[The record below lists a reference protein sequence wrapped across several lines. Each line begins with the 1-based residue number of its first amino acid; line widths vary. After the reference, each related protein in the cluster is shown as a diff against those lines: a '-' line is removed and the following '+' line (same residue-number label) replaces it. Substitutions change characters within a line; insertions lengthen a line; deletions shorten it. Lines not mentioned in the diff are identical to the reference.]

1 MRAALSSLAIALSAL
16 GAAKLRTALTAL
28 GILIGIAAVVVVAA
42 LGTGASERIGGQI
55 ESMGS
60 NLLFVWA
67 QPATRSGARI
77 RGGTRFG
84 LSDDDAETIR
94 RESTAIEQVSTY
106 SEVKPQVVSE
116 FGNEKIGVIGVD
128 APYFKVR
135 NYEVERGRGWT
146 EQEERFKAKVCVIGQ
161 TAAEKLFG
169 NVDPIGRFVRVGKHP
184 FQIVG
189 VLKPKGHSTFED
201 QDDRV
206 LMPIGSWRS
215 RVAPTLG
222 RRVQLVIATAKSA
235 AHVPEAERQIDAIL
249 RQRRSIAEG
258 DQPDFQIRTQ
268 EEFRKNQEA
277 IFRILSGLLFA
288 VAGISLFVG
297 GVGVMNIMLVSVA
310 ERTRE
315 IGVRM
320 AIGARRRDVR
330 MQFLTESI
338 LLTLLGGLAGIALAF
353 GVVEV
358 MTRTLGWSM
367 RISVDALAVALATS
381 AVIGLVFGILPAE
394 RAAGLDPIDA
404 LHHE

>member
-1 MRAALSSLAIALSAL
+1 MRAALSSLSIALAAL
-16 GAAKLRTALTAL
+16 AAAKLRTALTAL

-42 LGTGASERIGGQI
+42 LGTGARERIGGQI

-60 NLLFVWA
+60 NLLFIWA
-67 QPATRSGARI
+67 QPATRSGARV

-94 RESTAIEQVSTY
+94 RESTAIEQVGTY

-135 NYEVERGRGWT
+135 NYEVLRGRSWT
-146 EQEERFKAKVCVIGQ
+146 EQEERFKAKVCLIGQ
-161 TAAEKLFG
+161 TAADKLFG
-169 NVDPIGRFVRVGKHP
+169 SVDPVGRYVRIGKHP

-189 VLKPKGHSTFED
+189 TLKPKGHSTFED

-206 LMPIGSWRS
+206 LMPIGSWRA

-222 RRVQLVIATAKSA
+222 RRVQLVMASAKSA

-249 RQRRSIAEG
+249 RQRRGIAEDG
-258 DQPDFQIRTQ
+258 QPDFQIRTQ

-277 IFRILSGLLFA
+277 IFRILSYLLFS

-320 AIGARRRDVR
+320 AIGAQRRDVR
-330 MQFLTESI
+330 LQFLTESV
-338 LLTLLGGLAGIALAF
+338 LLTAFGGLAGIALAF
-353 GVVEV
+353 GVVEL

-367 RISVDALAVALATS
+367 RISVDALAIALATS

-394 RAAGLDPIDA
+394 RAAALDPIDA